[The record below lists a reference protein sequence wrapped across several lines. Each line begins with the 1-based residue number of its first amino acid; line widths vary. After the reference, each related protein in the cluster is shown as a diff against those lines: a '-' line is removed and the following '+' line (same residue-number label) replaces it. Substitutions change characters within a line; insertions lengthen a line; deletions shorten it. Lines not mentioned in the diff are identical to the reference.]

1 MDPFIAIAALI
12 TLTAFFAYVNHRYL
26 ALPMSIG
33 LMLMSLLISVC
44 ILLLEF
50 IGIPAAVRADQ
61 MISGIDFSKVLMQGM
76 LGLLLF
82 AGALHINMDDLAEH
96 SLEISIFSTVGV
108 LTSTFLTGS
117 VFYGFSCWMGW
128 QLQPVHCFLFGAII
142 SPTDPIAVLNIMK
155 KAGAPKSLETK
166 ISGESLFNDG
176 IGVVVFLVLLEIAT
190 GGTHMTAGNVAA
202 LFLKEAAGGIL
213 FGLMAG
219 YLAYRMLRSINNYQV
234 EILITLALVMGGY
247 ALGTAFHISSPLA
260 MVVAGIF
267 IGNHGRRFAMSETT
281 REHLD
286 TFWELVDEILNSLL
300 FVLIGLEVLVLT
312 LRLDY
317 FTAGLLAVPL
327 ALTARFISIGGP
339 VLILRRWR
347 SYAPGSVKI
356 MTWAGLRG
364 GISVALALSLPA
376 ECHRELILTMTYV
389 VVAFSVLVQGLT
401 IRRMF

>member
-1 MDPFIAIAALI
+1 
-12 TLTAFFAYVNHRYL
+12 
-26 ALPMSIG
+26 
-33 LMLMSLLISVC
+33 
-44 ILLLEF
+44 
-50 IGIPAAVRADQ
+50 
-61 MISGIDFSKVLMQGM
+61 
-76 LGLLLF
+76 
-82 AGALHINMDDLAEH
+82 
-96 SLEISIFSTVGV
+96 
-108 LTSTFLTGS
+108 
-117 VFYGFSCWMGW
+117 MGW
-128 QLQPVHCFLFGAII
+128 QLRPVHCFLFGAII

-155 KAGAPKSLETK
+155 KVGAPKSLETK

-202 LFLKEAAGGIL
+202 LLLKEAAGGIL

-247 ALGTAFHISSPLA
+247 ALGTAFHISAPLA